1 MGQGFP
7 AARYSS
13 QNGKVAEFTFSGA
26 GRQAG
31 RPADASGRDHAA
43 VRIGE
48 QFARPRL
55 AGFDVDRPE
64 LLPEAG
70 QQLADA
76 TRSGFEQI
84 ERGFAGVSL
93 PLFDAGR
100 NESNLKLARVN
111 REIAQA
117 QYEKAIQS
125 AFKEVSDA
133 LTTRATLME
142 QWSAQ
147 KSLTQVELDRV
158 KLAQLRFQ
166 QGSISYLDALDAER
180 AGFAAQQALIQIE
193 TQYTQNMVTLYRA
206 LGGGWSP
213 AS

>member
-1 MGQGFP
+1 MRLFKSGP
-7 AARYSS
+7 TAWS
-13 QNGKVAEFTFSGA
+13 FT
-26 GRQAG
+26 
-31 RPADASGRDHAA
+31 P
-43 VRIGE
+43 
-48 QFARPRL
+48 
-55 AGFDVDRPE
+55 
-64 LLPEAG
+64 
-70 QQLADA
+70 
-76 TRSGFEQI
+76 QI
-84 ERGFAGVSL
+84 LE

-133 LTTRATLME
+133 LTIRATLME

-147 KSLTQVELDRV
+147 KSLTQIELDRV

-206 LGGGWSP
+206 LGGGWAP